1 MKLQVPV
8 TIGPSFDC
16 KLNPKRSHLLVTR
29 YCSVHGY
36 SEMAMDVISIIIL
49 FFNQCLYWKVDQRQE
64 KQFDFEL
71 AFGLNQSTIYHQYSF
86 GALKDEIKW
95 PKAMDRIHI
104 PASVT
109 EYEAESQNWRSG
121 SGYIDIYDTLVS
133 YRRLR
138 HYLSKTY
145 TDEVEL
151 VDEHEEMMT
160 RYSCKDY
167 VGNVYPIINIF
178 NMYFTVRN
186 SDDHI
191 YLELKRLSAI
201 KWMTIRIRVFCVET
215 EEEIV
220 KLLVVKPYEE
230 YKICNY
236 EALGVFSCNLNIGT
250 QVEIVHILYENDGN
264 YWSKCPYS
272 FFCHIVDLHL
282 SGQCINY
289 HNARCFRINDQYY
302 YRMDSRHCRR
312 LFCDFVDFYAN
323 EFTTFPYHIIFLGND
338 SGSGSQSCLSDYLK
352 TTKCR
357 NHLKPVQ
364 QYRREDILM
373 AMKRD
378 SNLLKSPSQYKSCF
392 KHAESHKNKVCYDR
406 GKKPKYNR
414 SKKQRYKY
422 HRW

>member
-64 KQFDFEL
+64 KQFDNGL
-71 AFGLNQSTIYHQYSF
+71 AFGLCNNLYIANPPYSNSEHGELRIYLRRIQSMM
-86 GALKDEIKW
+86 AKLL
-95 PKAMDRIHI
+95 
-104 PASVT
+104 
-109 EYEAESQNWRSG
+109 SQ
-121 SGYIDIYDTLVS
+121 
-133 YRRLR
+133 
-138 HYLSKTY
+138 
-145 TDEVEL
+145 E
-151 VDEHEEMMT
+151 DEHEKMMA
-160 RYSCKDY
+160 RYSCEDY
-167 VGNVYPIINIF
+167 VGNVFPIINVF